1 MPPYSAFPPS
11 PPDARWAH
19 PRSVPFLSLPPSPLG
34 RTDISETAVGGFVTY
49 FALHNFSRRIE
60 MPTRAGGIH
69 ERAGEGVF
77 LSSFLPLPLPACF
90 LSVPV
95 SRGGQFI
102 CGAWARRFFPL
113 FKPFQGLTG
122 YVLCPFVRPLPSWIL
137 QTPVQ
142 CP

>member
-11 PPDARWAH
+11 PMRDGPIH
-19 PRSVPFLSLPPSPLG
+19 VLFLSSLSLSPSPLG

-77 LSSFLPLPLPACF
+77 LSSFFAASFACLLSERSSQSRRAIHLRRVGEKVFPPL
-90 LSVPV
+90 
-95 SRGGQFI
+95 
-102 CGAWARRFFPL
+102 
-113 FKPFQGLTG
+113 
-122 YVLCPFVRPLPSWIL
+122 
-137 QTPVQ
+137 
-142 CP
+142 